1 MKRRVGLVLAGAAAS
16 LAAALGAS
24 PSSVSASTDIAVTV
38 APEYGLNKVAT
49 RLAFVDNVAVISRL
63 PQTAATLDEAAALNA
78 KSTPKLTCVGSAGTV
93 TSDGEYA
100 SENDV
105 LTIVFVFASTPS
117 VSKCTL
123 SNSTYVQ
130 AKGDTVYPLTAAAK
144 AEVFGDPVKTLA
156 AANERLK
163 SAIPA
168 LRATFKGSWRSGAAA
183 RVDKALTK
191 YTVKAAAFSFEAS
204 STDTKVM
211 YILRPEE
218 HGTNWIHLCQRL
230 ADGRLA
236 CLRYNPV
243 AKTAK
248 YWVNY
253 NQPNYYLDTAT
264 EGAAA

>member
-16 LAAALGAS
+16 AAGVLGSS
-24 PSSVSASTDIAVTV
+24 PASVSASTEIAVTV

-49 RLAFVDNVAVISRL
+49 RLSIVDNVAVISRL
-63 PQTAATLDEAAALNA
+63 PETAATLDEAAALNKTA
-78 KSTPKLTCVGSAGTV
+78 PKLTCVGSAGTV

-105 LTIVFVFASTPS
+105 LTIIFVFASTPT
-117 VSKCTL
+117 VDKCTL

-130 AKGDTVYPLTAAAK
+130 AKGDTVYPLTATAK
-144 AEVFGDPVKTLA
+144 AEVFGDPAKTLA

-183 RVDKALTK
+183 RVDKALPK
-191 YTVKAAAFSFEAS
+191 YTVKAAAFGFEAS
-204 STDTKVM
+204 STDTSVM
-211 YILRPEE
+211 YILRPEQ
-218 HGTNWIHLCQRL
+218 HGTNWVHLCQRL
-230 ADGRLA
+230 KDGRLA

-253 NQPNYYLDTAT
+253 NQPNYYYDIATKGTA
-264 EGAAA
+264 A